1 MKKIKKEKEK
11 DLSNLENLANGN
23 LDEDLGNLV

>member
-1 MKKIKKEKEK
+1 MKKIKREKEK